1 MLITALI
8 LVWLEVHLEHRNKGA
23 SKAAS
28 QSLPQWISGIQT
40 GNLGILSLMR
50 YLTVPI
56 SLRSVYRGKVSFE
69 NILDANTF
77 FENLS
82 LKIQIKLWQSLF
94 KVTL

>member
-1 MLITALI
+1 
-8 LVWLEVHLEHRNKGA
+8 
-23 SKAAS
+23 
-28 QSLPQWISGIQT
+28 
-40 GNLGILSLMR
+40 MR

-82 LKIQIKLWQSLF
+82 LKIQTKL
-94 KVTL
+94 